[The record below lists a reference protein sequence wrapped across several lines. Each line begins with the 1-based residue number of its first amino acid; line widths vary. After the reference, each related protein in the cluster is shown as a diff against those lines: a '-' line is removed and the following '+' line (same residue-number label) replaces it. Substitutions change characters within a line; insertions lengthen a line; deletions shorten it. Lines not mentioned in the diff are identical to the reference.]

1 MCLEMI
7 TACWEKITS
16 LRSGNQVVT
25 RRRRA
30 SRPSLLRKESF
41 LTRKWFERTLSS
53 LDLPGERKHM
63 PLEKSLVQRHAA
75 LERKLEQN
83 QVTLERK
90 LEVTHTVLEKK
101 LEKVQES
108 LDRAI
113 NRFQRAKKKDSS
125 SHVGSAG
132 R

>member
-16 LRSGNQVVT
+16 LRSGNQVGT

-30 SRPSLLRKESF
+30 SRPSLQREKSF
-41 LTRKWFERTLSS
+41 LTRKWYTLSS

-113 NRFQRAKKKDSS
+113 NRFQRAKKKESS